1 MFTTHPKPLEDQQ
14 LLVVERSNS
23 TDTIISIL
31 NFSKQVQAYSI
42 RVDKN
47 EWVKIMD
54 SAAAEWNG
62 PGEIAPAS
70 IKTGTIVLQPESIVL
85 YQS

>member
-1 MFTTHPKPLEDQQ
+1 MEEQQ
-14 LLVVERSNS
+14 LLVLERKNY
-23 TDTIISIL
+23 TETIVCLL

-42 RVDKN
+42 GADKN